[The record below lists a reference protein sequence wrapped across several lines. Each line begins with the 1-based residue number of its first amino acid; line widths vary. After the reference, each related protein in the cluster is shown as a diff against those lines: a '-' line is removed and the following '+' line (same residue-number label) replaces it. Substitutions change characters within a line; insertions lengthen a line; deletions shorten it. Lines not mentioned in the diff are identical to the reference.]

1 MLEYQLNYL
10 GGMDERASSMGMQ
23 GGEHFTAGRRPGA
36 ESKAGVEAGQ
46 PARGLVAC
54 CELTPSQCTRQLR
67 KPHARNEGHD
77 CISQMRGGTDLA
89 RVTPSS
95 G

>member
-1 MLEYQLNYL
+1 MSGHPAWGCRVENASLL
-10 GGMDERASSMGMQ
+10 GADLGQRVKQ
-23 GGEHFTAGRRPGA
+23 GWRRGSLREGA
-36 ESKAGVEAGQ
+36 EPKA
-46 PARGLVAC
+46 LVAC

-77 CISQMRGGTDLA
+77 CISQMMGGTDLA

>member
-23 GGEHFTAGRRPGA
+23 GGERFTARRRPGA

-46 PARGLVAC
+46 PARGGRA
-54 CELTPSQCTRQLR
+54 Q
-67 KPHARNEGHD
+67 
-77 CISQMRGGTDLA
+77 
-89 RVTPSS
+89 SS
-95 G
+95 CGLL